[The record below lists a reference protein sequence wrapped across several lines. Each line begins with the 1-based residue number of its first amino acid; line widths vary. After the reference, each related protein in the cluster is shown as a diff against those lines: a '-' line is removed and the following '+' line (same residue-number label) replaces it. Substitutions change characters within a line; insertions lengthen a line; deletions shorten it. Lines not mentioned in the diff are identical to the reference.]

1 MYKKNLEMYE
11 RLDGWERVAIGEQ
24 LRRWAKK
31 YQDKVAF
38 IAESGEITYKEFDI
52 ETEKVARGF
61 LKLGIKAGDKVV
73 LQMPNVMSYPV
84 TLFALYKVGVVPILA
99 LYAHREKEVRSMIS
113 TTDAV
118 AYIVP
123 EKFQGFDFVA
133 LAQKMK
139 SEFDCLKYVI
149 VDGKGGDVNLSDI
162 KSDEGDLPEIDGY
175 STAHLLLSGGST
187 GIPKLIARTHTD
199 YIYNMIKCAERCRM
213 TEDDVYLVALSGEHN
228 FPLCCPGILGTL
240 RAGGTVVL
248 CKHSSPDEI
257 LDLITEYGVT
267 VTALVPTMALMC
279 ISLFEDDDYYDL
291 SSLRLLQV
299 GGAMLQDA
307 QADEIMA
314 KYPCKLNQ
322 VYGTT
327 EGLMF
332 ITEVDDSNDV
342 VKMCQGRPID
352 DATEI
357 RIVDENGKDVADG
370 EYGEVICRGPYTID
384 GYYKA
389 PEANKTSFNAEGF
402 YLTGDKA
409 MRDKD
414 NRYRLAGRV
423 KEQINRAGEKIMPS
437 EVEELLCKNEKIRD
451 AAVVGIDDE
460 ILCQKICACIIYK
473 DNSDTLKYQELIDFL
488 RNEGLASYKVPDD
501 IKAMTEFPLTN
512 INKVNK
518 PELKKMIE
526 SGTAKLVT
534 A

>member
-1 MYKKNLEMYE
+1 MFKKNLEQYE
-11 RLDGWERVAIGEQ
+11 HLKDWERIGIGEQ
-24 LRRWAKK
+24 LRRWADK
-31 YQDKVAF
+31 YQDKTAF
-38 IAESGEITYKEFDI
+38 IAESGELTYSEFDA
-52 ETEKVARGF
+52 ETDKVARGF
-61 LKLGIKAGDKVV
+61 LKIGLKSGDKVV
-73 LQMPNVMSYPV
+73 LQMPNVMAYPV
-84 TLFALYKVGVVPILA
+84 TLFALYKIGVIPILA
-99 LYAHREKEVRSMIS
+99 LYAHREKEVRSMVGL
-113 TTDAV
+113 TGAV

-123 EKFQGFDFVA
+123 EKFQGYDFVS
-133 LAQKMK
+133 LARKMQG
-139 SEFDCLKYVI
+139 EFDSLKYVI
-149 VDGKGGDVNLSDI
+149 VDGEGGDLRLSDI
-162 KSDEGDLPEIDGY
+162 KSDEGELPEVDGY
-175 STAHLLLSGGST
+175 SIAHLLLSGGST
-187 GIPKLIARTHTD
+187 GIPKLIPRTHTD
-199 YIYNMIKCAERCRM
+199 YIYNMVKCAERCHM

-248 CKHSSPDEI
+248 CKNSSPDEI

-332 ITEVDDSNDV
+332 ITEVDDTDDV
-342 VKMCQGRPID
+342 IKSCQGRPID

-357 RIVDENGKDVADG
+357 RIVDENGNDVPEG

-384 GYYKA
+384 GYFEA
-389 PEANKTSFNAEGF
+389 PEANRTSFNEEGF

-409 MRDKD
+409 MRDKE

-437 EVEELLCKNEKIRD
+437 EVEELLCKNERILD
-451 AAVVGIDDE
+451 AAVVGIDDD
-460 ILCQKICACIIYK
+460 ILGQKICACIIYK
-473 DNSDTLKYQELIDFL
+473 EGADELKYKELIDFL
-488 RNEGLASYKVPDD
+488 SSEGLGSYKMPDEVRT
-501 IKAMTEFPLTN
+501 MTEFPLTN
-512 INKVNK
+512 MNKVNK

-526 SGTAKLVT
+526 NQ
-534 A
+534 